1 VSGGGTAAS
10 VGPVVTGFAV
20 LIFRCVIRLRH
31 RREAVVRLPSVL
43 LLGAPSVGQE
53 YQAKPDEEGARP

>member
-1 VSGGGTAAS
+1 
-10 VGPVVTGFAV
+10 VTGFAV
-20 LIFRCVIRLRH
+20 LIFRCVMRLRH
-31 RREAVVRLPSVL
+31 RREAAVRLPSVF